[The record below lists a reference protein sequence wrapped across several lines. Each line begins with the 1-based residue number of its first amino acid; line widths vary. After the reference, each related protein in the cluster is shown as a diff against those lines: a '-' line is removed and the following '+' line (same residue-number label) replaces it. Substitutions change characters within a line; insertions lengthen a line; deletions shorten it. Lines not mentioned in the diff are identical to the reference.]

1 MKGIRTFA
9 LLACA
14 LGFAVL
20 HLHGEDDL
28 DRGLALLSTQR
39 AHPANVRPITL
50 AEAESAAL
58 IGNPELRL
66 AARRLTAAEAH
77 VPAAGRLADPDFT
90 YRDWGTPLARPWDL
104 NQAQQMFMV
113 SRSLPA
119 RGVRDLSK
127 KIASGEVEIQR
138 SDFEARKR
146 DVLARVRLA
155 YYALVRNQRELA
167 LHDEQV
173 AIAQQSIESSRIKYT
188 VGKVAQQDVL
198 KAQIA
203 TTKLVEHLVML
214 EQDGDSA
221 RATLNTLLGRDAAAP
236 LEVAA
241 GGERSLILPGPA
253 ELQAAAMKSRP
264 ELATIAAQIQQAEL
278 KVGLARKGL
287 SPGFTVGGGYML
299 MPEGS
304 PRRNAYM
311 AELSIT
317 LPGANRQ
324 KHEAEIAAAQAEV
337 ASLRAELE
345 AERASVGNEIQQ
357 ALVRATAASR
367 LLRLYR
373 ETLIPQ
379 TNSALR
385 AAVAAYQNDR
395 TDLLN
400 LLESQNLILEVR
412 TAHYRA
418 AAEYDSAVAELER
431 AVGAPVATEVQP

>member
-14 LGFAVL
+14 LGFAAL
-20 HLHGEDDL
+20 HVHGEDDL

-39 AHPANVRPITL
+39 AHPGDARPITL
-50 AEAESAAL
+50 PEAESAAL

-66 AARRLTAAEAH
+66 AARRLAAAEAQ
-77 VPAAGRLADPDFT
+77 VPAAGQLADPDFT
-90 YRDWGTPLARPWDL
+90 YRNWGTPLARPWDL

-113 SRSLPA
+113 SRALPA
-119 RGVRDLSK
+119 RGVRDLAK
-127 KIASGEVEIQR
+127 RIARGEVEIRR
-138 SDFEARKR
+138 SDFEERKR

-155 YYALVRNQRELA
+155 YYTLVRNQRELA

-173 AIAQQSIESSRIKYT
+173 AIARQSIESSSVKYT

-203 TTKLVEHLVML
+203 TTKLVEHLVVL

-221 RATLNTLLGRDAAAP
+221 RATLNTLLGRDPAAP

-241 GGERSLILPGPA
+241 GGQRSLTLPGPA
-253 ELQAAAMKSRP
+253 ELQAAAMKNRP
-264 ELATIAAQIQQAEL
+264 ELAALAAQIKQAEL
-278 KVGLARKGL
+278 KVELARKGL
-287 SPGFTVGGGYML
+287 SPEYTVSGGYML
-299 MPEGS
+299 MPEGA

-324 KHEAEIAAAQAEV
+324 KHEAEIGAAQAEV

-345 AERASVGNEIQQ
+345 AQRAVVFDEIQQ
-357 ALVRATAASR
+357 ALVRANAASR
-367 LLRLYR
+367 LVQLYGT
-373 ETLIPQ
+373 TLIPQ
-379 TNSALR
+379 TLLAFR

-400 LLESQNLILEVR
+400 LLGSQNLILEVR

-431 AVGAPVATEVQP
+431 AVGAAVGTEVQP